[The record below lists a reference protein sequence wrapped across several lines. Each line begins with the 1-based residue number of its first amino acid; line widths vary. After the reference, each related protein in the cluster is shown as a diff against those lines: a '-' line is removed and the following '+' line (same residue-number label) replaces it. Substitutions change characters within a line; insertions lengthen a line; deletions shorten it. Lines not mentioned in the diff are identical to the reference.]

1 MRAAASKSTVTR
13 FAQWVAGH
21 PVLVGL
27 GLLVLFFSLCNPLFF
42 TEGNARAILRQL
54 APIGIY
60 SFPVALLLIG
70 RSIDLSLGAVVG
82 LSSVIGIEVMN
93 AVGMTGGLAAFL
105 GVGLGAGIVN
115 GLLVSYARL
124 DPIIVTMGTSF
135 VFRGLSLSVS
145 GGKAGVPPAA
155 FLDAFRYEVL
165 GFRPEI
171 YIMLAVLA
179 LCWWL
184 LHVSRAGRSLYAA
197 GENERVAF
205 LMGVKVRRL
214 QFLMHCATGL
224 AGGVVAIVSVAKLG
238 LSGGG
243 IGESLTLP
251 VITAVFLG
259 GVDFGGGMG
268 TIPGVVAGVLFM
280 GVLQAGLLILGI
292 GEFVQQIIVGAV
304 LIAAI
309 YMSTRSRKRL
319 SSQ

>member
-1 MRAAASKSTVTR
+1 MRAAASKSIVTR
-13 FAQWVAGH
+13 FAQWVAGY

-27 GLLVLFFSLCNPLFF
+27 GLLVLFFSLRNPLFF

-93 AVGMTGGLAAFL
+93 AAGVTGGLAAFL

-155 FLDAFRYEVL
+155 FLDAFRYEIL

-197 GENERVAF
+197 GEN
-205 LMGVKVRRL
+205 
-214 QFLMHCATGL
+214 
-224 AGGVVAIVSVAKLG
+224 
-238 LSGGG
+238 
-243 IGESLTLP
+243 
-251 VITAVFLG
+251 
-259 GVDFGGGMG
+259 
-268 TIPGVVAGVLFM
+268 
-280 GVLQAGLLILGI
+280 
-292 GEFVQQIIVGAV
+292 VGAHP
-304 LIAAI
+304 AR
-309 YMSTRSRKRL
+309 T
-319 SSQ
+319 